1 MTNFHKGIGPD
12 GQPISR
18 AFTAE
23 EDIDFDA
30 REVAHAAALPM
41 RQLASLRTKRN
52 ILLAESDWTQYN
64 DSPMANEAKAEWAVH
79 RQLLRDLPENT
90 DAADPTWP
98 TPPE

>member
-1 MTNFHKGIGPD
+1 MAGHQVIMPD
-12 GQPISR
+12 GSVEENPL
-18 AFTAE
+18 TAE
-23 EDIDFDA
+23 EQTDFDA

-79 RQLLRDLPENT
+79 RQLLRDLPET
-90 DAADPTWP
+90 HASDPDAVVWP
-98 TPPE
+98 EAP